1 MWTLTLNL
9 KSRHQ
14 SSKSNIMSSVRRISK
29 LMKKP
34 RSNDHL
40 LKSSPHQSQTIG
52 VKSDQDCT
60 FCLPHETLFEEGLSR
75 ELIACSSG
83 DLENLN
89 KIMFL
94 YRHTAVWMGCRLA
107 LRKTELSKW
116 RWEWIDLHSS
126 ACWTPDESAPFVEK
140 AIFFPLDGF
149 SSFVKDQVTIG
160 VWVHFWVFNPIPLIR
175 LPVTVPIP
183 CSF

>member
-34 RSNDHL
+34 KSHDYL

-83 DLENLN
+83 DLKNLN

-94 YRHTAVWMGCRLA
+94 YRHTAV
-107 LRKTELSKW
+107 
-116 RWEWIDLHSS
+116 
-126 ACWTPDESAPFVEK
+126 
-140 AIFFPLDGF
+140 
-149 SSFVKDQVTIG
+149 
-160 VWVHFWVFNPIPLIR
+160 
-175 LPVTVPIP
+175 
-183 CSF
+183 